1 MSKDASST
9 AAPPKRPRGMGR
21 TMLRVGGTI
30 HRFMYRR
37 GLARKMGQMQQ
48 VLLTTTGRKSG
59 KPHTVP
65 LGAIR
70 EGDGWVVIASFG
82 GADVDPSWWLN
93 MKANPDVTVQVNDQV
108 IKAANGHS
116 GFNKRAVCFRRVYLH
131 TSSVQG
137 RSDVSSDSAPGLLG
151 AALNHMNDTS
161 SDNAEIWS

>member
-1 MSKDASST
+1 MSKDGSST
-9 AAPPKRPRGMGR
+9 ASPKRPPGMGR
-21 TMLRVGGTI
+21 TMLRVGGAI

-108 IKAANGHS
+108 IKARMQEITDPADRERIWNTVVSTMKGYANYPKKTS
-116 GFNKRAVCFRRVYLH
+116 RVIPL
-131 TSSVQG
+131 
-137 RSDVSSDSAPGLLG
+137 GLLRPV
-151 AALNHMNDTS
+151 T
-161 SDNAEIWS
+161 